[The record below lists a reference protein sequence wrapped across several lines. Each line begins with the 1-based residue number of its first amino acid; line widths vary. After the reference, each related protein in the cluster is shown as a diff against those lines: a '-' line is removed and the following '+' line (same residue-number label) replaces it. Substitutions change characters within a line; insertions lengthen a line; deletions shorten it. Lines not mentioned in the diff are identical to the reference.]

1 MHLHLKRDSNYG
13 GSELEAQICLVIVW
27 VIFVVTFNRKEK
39 ESSRRLDAYYIFFS
53 KYSSICEEYHFCFV
67 CSVFFSE
74 IFSIR

>member
-39 ESSRRLDAYYIFFS
+39 ESSRRLDAYYIFS
-53 KYSSICEEYHFCFV
+53 PSTSISPSILQFV
-67 CSVFFSE
+67 KNI
-74 IFSIR
+74 IFVSCVWSF

>member
-39 ESSRRLDAYYIFFS
+39 ESSRRLDAYYIFS
-53 KYSSICEEYHFCFV
+53 PSTLQFV
-67 CSVFFSE
+67 KNI
-74 IFSIR
+74 IFVSCVRSF

>member
-39 ESSRRLDAYYIFFS
+39 ESSRRLDAYYIFS
-53 KYSSICEEYHFCFV
+53 PSTLKFV
-67 CSVFFSE
+67 KNI
-74 IFSIR
+74 IFVSCVWSF